1 MIKRDTTPGEKV
13 IVTYICD
20 NCVKE
25 MPGAPILMYFP
36 YGHINDSL
44 DGPSH
49 FCSDKCVVAFE
60 EKLTKKY
67 GPWKSETITEV
78 KKVKSSD
85 EWRKSQGMSRPK
97 ARRVVR
103 RRRITKRKTD
113 K

>member
-1 MIKRDTTPGEKV
+1 MIKRDTSIGEKI

-25 MPGAPILMYFP
+25 MPGAPIIIYYP

-49 FCSDKCVVAFE
+49 FCKDKCVNEFQ
-60 EKLTKKY
+60 EKLMKKY
-67 GPWKSETITEV
+67 GPWKSEAIES
-78 KKVKSSD
+78 KKVKSS
-85 EWRKSQGMSRPK
+85 ETWRKGTGKSTPK

-103 RRRITKRKTD
+103 RRIRRKRTNK
-113 K
+113 